1 MKKVPLVIDEHGVE
15 HKLSYLARRFAIE
28 YRPFVTKLV
37 AQLNHPALY
46 AEAAKA
52 LIFLNAELQS
62 DEHNNFKA
70 LASLTQ
76 ISALTEKGIRT
87 NRNCRRRSVRT
98 ENCSE
103 LLDEVTRGGE
113 VVPEACMSLE
123 EIGQLIRKF
132 PRRYKKLLSTE
143 EVNFYLKN
151 KSR

>member
-1 MKKVPLVIDEHGVE
+1 MKPPIVKDANGVE

-28 YRPFVTKLV
+28 YRPFVNKLV
-37 AQLNHPALY
+37 AQLTHPALY

-76 ISALTEKGIRT
+76 ISALTERNIRED
-87 NRNCRRRSVRT
+87 RNRRRRNVRI

-103 LLDEVTRGGE
+103 LLEEVTRGEE

-132 PRRYKKLLSTE
+132 PRRYQQLLSTE
-143 EVNFYLKN
+143 EINFYLKN
-151 KSR
+151 KAKS

>member
-1 MKKVPLVIDEHGVE
+1 MKVPIVIDEHGVE
-15 HKLSYLARRFAIE
+15 HKLSYLARRHATE

-62 DEHNNFKA
+62 DEHNVFKA

-76 ISALTEKGIRT
+76 INALTERAIRDD
-87 NRNCRRRSVRT
+87 RNRRRRNVRV

-103 LLDEVTRGGE
+103 LLDEVTRGEE

-132 PRRYKKLLSTE
+132 PRRNKKLLSAE
-143 EVNFYLKN
+143 EIDFYLKN

>member
-1 MKKVPLVIDEHGVE
+1 MKVPIVKDANGVE

-37 AQLNHPALY
+37 AQLSHPALY

-76 ISALTEKGIRT
+76 ISALTE
-87 NRNCRRRSVRT
+87 RNMRDDRNRRRRNVRV

-103 LLDEVTRGGE
+103 ILDEVSSGE
-113 VVPEACMSLE
+113 ETVPESCLSLT
-123 EIGQLIRKF
+123 EIGQIIRRF
-132 PRRYKKLLSTE
+132 PKTYRKALRKE
-143 EVNFYLKN
+143 EIEFYLKN
-151 KSR
+151 KAGN